1 MKQFL
6 YALLERQNS
15 QREYLI
21 RKKIYQ
27 SPRELPQI
35 VVEGLLHFGYLREL
49 LIAFEYYR
57 HLSLPRRRVS

>member
-6 YALLERQNS
+6 YALSERRNS
-15 QREYLI
+15 QQGYPI
-21 RKKIYQ
+21 RKKIYR

-35 VVEGLLHFGYLREL
+35 VVEGPLHFGYLRES

-57 HLSLPRRRVS
+57 HLSLPRRRAS